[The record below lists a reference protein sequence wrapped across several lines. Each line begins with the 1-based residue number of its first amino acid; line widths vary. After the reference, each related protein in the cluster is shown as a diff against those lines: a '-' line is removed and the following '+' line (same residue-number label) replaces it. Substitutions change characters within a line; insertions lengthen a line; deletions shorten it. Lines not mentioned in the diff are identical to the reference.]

1 MGMSVFS
8 VAIGLQVLHEFCSH
22 TIASKP
28 TTLEA
33 DLQLLEQLP
42 SSTGSSDR
50 QRLALQF
57 RIGKKALLRSC
68 IGQYD
73 QHEPMTQLAL

>member
-1 MGMSVFS
+1 MV
-8 VAIGLQVLHEFCSH
+8 IGLQVLHEFCSDVL
-22 TIASKP
+22 AAKP

-42 SSTGSSDR
+42 NSTDSSDR

-57 RIGKKALLRSC
+57 RIGKKTLLKSC
-68 IGQYD
+68 IWQYD
-73 QHEPMTQLAL
+73 PTQLTA

>member
-1 MGMSVFS
+1 MVMSELS
-8 VAIGLQVLHEFCSH
+8 VTVVLQVLHEVCSN
-22 TIASKP
+22 ILASMP

-57 RIGKKALLRSC
+57 RIGKKALLKSC
-68 IGQYD
+68 IWQYD
-73 QHEPMTQLAL
+73 PTQLTVDFQ